1 MIGSIVER
9 DLRGTGR
16 KDEKEGKADLLLVAG
31 TSLSIPGVKRIV
43 KELARSLHSS
53 SQSTGNCSNR
63 PSTILVNSELPK
75 GTDWHSVFDTF
86 IAGDIQDFVQRYHEL
101 PVLDAPLPQTPKKR
115 SSTTTPTKSK
125 SKRSYLPTPETTVAR
140 KRVKLST
147 GSTEPRTPTKKSQH
161 GQAIQPWM
169 PSSIPIRPIGEERAP
184 GPLRIDVPP
193 TPDATPAK
201 FQPSTIKTWRG
212 GPLTPLSDAVSDQS
226 DKNPFLV

>member
-9 DLRGTGR
+9 DLRGTGP

-53 SQSTGNCSNR
+53 SRSTGNSSNR
-63 PSTILVNSELPK
+63 PSIILVNSELPK
-75 GTDWHSVFDTF
+75 GKEWHSVFDTF
-86 IAGDIQDFVQRYHEL
+86 IAGDIQDFVKRYHEL
-101 PVLDAPLPQTPKKR
+101 PVLDASQPQTPKKR
-115 SSTTTPTKSK
+115 NSTTTPTKSK

-147 GSTEPRTPTKKSQH
+147 GSTDPRTPTKKSQH
-161 GQAIQPWM
+161 GQVTQPLT
-169 PSSIPIRPIGEERAP
+169 PSSIPTIRERAP

-193 TPDATPAK
+193 TPDATPEAK
-201 FQPSTIKTWRG
+201 FQPSTAKTWMEA
-212 GPLTPLSDAVSDQS
+212 PLTPLSDAVSDKS